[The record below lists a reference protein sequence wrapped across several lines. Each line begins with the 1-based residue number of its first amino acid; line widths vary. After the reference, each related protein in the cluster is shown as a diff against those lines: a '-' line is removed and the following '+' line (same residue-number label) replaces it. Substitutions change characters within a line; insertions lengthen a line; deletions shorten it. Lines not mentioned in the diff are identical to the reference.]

1 MLRIGPPTKEG
12 REGGYRSTS
21 AEGRLRPNHRGLV
34 RVGSSS
40 RDSYQ
45 LPQGKRKAN
54 LDGIETGARPTARP
68 LTTELSLSTGR

>member
-1 MLRIGPPTKEG
+1 MLCIRPPTKGG

-34 RVGSSS
+34 RRGRSS

-54 LDGIETGARPTARP
+54 LDGIETGARPTAQP
-68 LTTELSLSTGR
+68 LTTESSFSTGK